1 LQGDSSGPR
10 KRHLRRQDAAP
21 LPRSTLARFS
31 SGDRTTPLAPL
42 PPFHLKLTA
51 FVYGSLGQCFGGY
64 HWVVHL
70 GWAGY
75 CDCWSAPIMLEHPTR
90 HGSTMSLVTLRQL
103 SIRYRGPAL
112 LDEVSC
118 QIEPGQ
124 RIGLLGRNGAGK
136 STLLKILAGEVQP
149 DGGEVSYA
157 PQTRVALLSQ
167 EVPHGLAGLVRD
179 VIAAG
184 AVGELEGIEPEGQAE
199 VGWQLERRV
208 AELLTRM
215 ELDGDA
221 PFEHL
226 SSGLKRRVL
235 LAQALAAGPQ
245 LLMLDEPT
253 NHLDIDAIRWL
264 EEFLP
269 RHPATLIF
277 VTHDRMFLR
286 KLANRIW
293 EIDRGRLFDWS
304 CDYDTFTKRKEAE
317 LAAEEKQQALFDKK
331 LAQEEVWIRQG
342 IKARR
347 TRNEGRVRALEAMR
361 VERQQRQE
369 RVGNVKLNIEEGQR
383 SGTLIVAAD
392 SVSFAHA
399 ERPIVKGLTTTI
411 MRGDRVGIIG
421 PNGAGKTTL
430 LRLLLGQLQ
439 PQQGSIRLGTNLQIA
454 YFDQLR
460 NQLHEDQTVQENVG
474 DGYDTIRTGGQTR
487 HVIGYLQDFLFSP
500 ERARTLVGRLSG
512 GERNRVLLAK
522 LFAKPANVIVLDEPT
537 NDLDAETLELLEER
551 LVDFRGTVLLVSH
564 DREFLNRVVS
574 STLVFESTGIREY
587 VGGYD
592 DWLRQRAIREAKET
606 NRGVGKSAGA
616 KGGLGQTTGN
626 RPTNDKKVSE
636 RAAADRSPA
645 TSSAVAESVSTSKKL
660 SFREKREL
668 DELPTR
674 IEQLESQIAA
684 KHQAMSDPRFYQ
696 QAGPQIAA
704 AQAELKTLE
713 TDLQQAYE
721 RWETLEARV
730 N

>member
-1 LQGDSSGPR
+1 
-10 KRHLRRQDAAP
+10 
-21 LPRSTLARFS
+21 
-31 SGDRTTPLAPL
+31 
-42 PPFHLKLTA
+42 
-51 FVYGSLGQCFGGY
+51 
-64 HWVVHL
+64 
-70 GWAGY
+70 
-75 CDCWSAPIMLEHPTR
+75 
-90 HGSTMSLVTLRQL
+90 MSLVTLRQL
-103 SIRYRGPAL
+103 SMRYRGPAL

-118 QIEPGQ
+118 QVEQGQ

-149 DGGEVSYA
+149 DGGQVVHA
-157 PQTRVALLSQ
+157 PQSRVALLSQ
-167 EVPHGLAGLVRD
+167 EVPRD
-179 VIAAG
+179 LLGRVQEVVAAG
-184 AVGELEGIEPEGQAE
+184 TEVELQGVEDEGRAE
-199 VGWQLERRV
+199 LQWRLERRV
-208 AELLTRM
+208 EEILTRM

-221 PFEHL
+221 HFERL
-226 SSGLKRRVL
+226 SSGMKRRVL
-235 LAQALAAGPQ
+235 LARALAANPQ

-304 CDYDTFTKRKEAE
+304 CDYDTFIKRKEAE

-361 VERQQRQE
+361 LQRQQRQV
-369 RVGNVKLNIEEGQR
+369 RTGNVKMTIEEGQR
-383 SGTLIVAAD
+383 SGTLIVAAEG
-392 SVSFAHA
+392 VSFAHA
-399 ERPIVKGLTTTI
+399 ERPIVQGLTTTI
-411 MRGDRVGIIG
+411 FRGDKVGIIG

-430 LRLLLGQLQ
+430 LRLLLGQLT

-460 NQLHEDQTVQENVG
+460 NQLDENQTVQENVG

-487 HVIGYLQDFLFSP
+487 HIIGYLQDFLFSP

-551 LVDFRGTVLLVSH
+551 LVEFSGTVLLVSH
-564 DREFLNRVVS
+564 DREFLNRVVG
-574 STLVFESTGIREY
+574 STLVFEPQGIREY

-592 DWLRQRAIREAKET
+592 DWLRQKMNREATAPEAG
-606 NRGVGKSAGA
+606 RSAGKA
-616 KGGLGQTTGN
+616 TVSKPASSLAGNAVAAQADSSGLAAGITRSGE
-626 RPTNDKKVSE
+626 V
-636 RAAADRSPA
+636 AAAA
-645 TSSAVAESVSTSKKL
+645 KKL

-668 DELPTR
+668 DELPGR
-674 IEQLESQIAA
+674 IETLEAQIAA
-684 KHQAMSDPRFYQ
+684 QHQAMANPQFYQ
-696 QAGPQIAA
+696 QPGPQIAA
-704 AQAELKTLE
+704 AQAELKAFE
-713 TDLQQAYE
+713 GQLQQAYQ
-721 RWETLEARV
+721 RWEELEARSG
-730 N
+730 

>member
-1 LQGDSSGPR
+1 
-10 KRHLRRQDAAP
+10 
-21 LPRSTLARFS
+21 
-31 SGDRTTPLAPL
+31 
-42 PPFHLKLTA
+42 
-51 FVYGSLGQCFGGY
+51 
-64 HWVVHL
+64 
-70 GWAGY
+70 
-75 CDCWSAPIMLEHPTR
+75 
-90 HGSTMSLVTLRQL
+90 MSLVTLRQL
-103 SIRYRGPAL
+103 SMRYRGPAL

-118 QIEPGQ
+118 QVEQGQ

-149 DGGEVSYA
+149 DGGQVVHA
-157 PQTRVALLSQ
+157 PQSRVALLSQ
-167 EVPHGLAGLVRD
+167 EVPRD
-179 VIAAG
+179 LLGRVQEVVAAG
-184 AVGELEGIEPEGQAE
+184 TEVELQGVEDEGRAE
-199 VGWQLERRV
+199 LQWRLERRV
-208 AELLTRM
+208 EEILTRM

-221 PFEHL
+221 HFERL
-226 SSGLKRRVL
+226 SSGMKRRVL
-235 LAQALAAGPQ
+235 LARALAANPQ

-304 CDYDTFTKRKEAE
+304 CDYDTFIKRKEAE

-361 VERQQRQE
+361 LQRQQRQV
-369 RVGNVKLNIEEGQR
+369 RTGNVKMTIEEGQR
-383 SGTLIVAAD
+383 SGTLIVAAEG
-392 SVSFAHA
+392 VSFAHA
-399 ERPIVKGLTTTI
+399 ERPIVQGLTTTI
-411 MRGDRVGIIG
+411 FRGDKVGIIG

-430 LRLLLGQLQ
+430 LRLLLGQLT

-460 NQLHEDQTVQENVG
+460 NQLDENQTVQENVG

-487 HVIGYLQDFLFSP
+487 HIIGYLQDFLFSP

-551 LVDFRGTVLLVSH
+551 LVEFSGTVLLVSH
-564 DREFLNRVVS
+564 DREFLNRVVG
-574 STLVFESTGIREY
+574 STLVFEPQGIREY

-592 DWLRQRAIREAKET
+592 DWLRQKMNREATAPEAG
-606 NRGVGKSAGA
+606 RSAGKA
-616 KGGLGQTTGN
+616 TVSKPASSPVGNAVAARADSSGLAAGITRSG
-626 RPTNDKKVSE
+626 E
-636 RAAADRSPA
+636 AAAA
-645 TSSAVAESVSTSKKL
+645 AKKL

-668 DELPTR
+668 DELPGR
-674 IEQLESQIAA
+674 IETLEAQIAA
-684 KHQAMSDPRFYQ
+684 QHQAMANPQFYQ
-696 QAGPQIAA
+696 QPGPQIAA
-704 AQAELKTLE
+704 AQAELKAFE
-713 TDLQQAYE
+713 GQLQQAYQ
-721 RWETLEARV
+721 RWEELEARSG
-730 N
+730 